1 MNAWDEQGDWTTDGV
16 DIETRSLIF
25 LQELWTQAKV
35 LCQKENEVLAGEL
48 EVALEDSAQ
57 YETAMKTELTRRWSV
72 STLVE
77 KISRDK
83 SRMTSREDRTD
94 VFRATSWAT

>member
-1 MNAWDEQGDWTTDGV
+1 M

-35 LCQKENEVLAGEL
+35 LYQKENEVLAGEL

-57 YETAMKTELTRRWSV
+57 YETAMKTKLTRRWSV

-77 KISRDK
+77 KICRDK
-83 SRMTSREDRTD
+83 SRKTSREDRTD